1 VAGNHLTA
9 STAIYTDSIYAD
21 KLLSMDL
28 LFWPHASDNVLRVAR
43 VFMAIRKCTEQLRR
57 LYGNLITT
65 TRPTPPARVLRPNP
79 TSDPPGSTKGI
90 PDLEFFSK
98 MDRTLGTPIDQT
110 VIDEENKRH
119 AMYLA
124 RMQTEG
130 GTSTED
136 VSVKFTAKYN
146 ATAHRLLTNHEPPL
160 APVLHSCTRVIGDMF
175 MVVMQ
180 YLPNASLLKVLLPLP
195 ASAHEA
201 VHRHVSRALE
211 LLHEHDFVFGDL
223 REANLLYLPEDGGL
237 VLLVDFDS
245 VGWEG
250 GDRYSACLNPDAGLG
265 VDRLQIMDKSHDVE
279 NFGRLMDRLSR
290 VL

>member
-1 VAGNHLTA
+1 M

-28 LFWPHASDNVLRVAR
+28 RFGPHASDNVLCVAR
-43 VFMAIRKCTEQLRR
+43 VFMAIKECTERLRR
-57 LYGNLITT
+57 LYGNLISATNS
-65 TRPTPPARVLRPNP
+65 TPPARVLWPNP
-79 TSDPPGSTKGI
+79 TSHPPGSTEVV
-90 PDLEFFSK
+90 PVLEFFSK
-98 MDRTLGTPIDQT
+98 ADRSVGTPLSQV

-130 GTSTED
+130 GTSTKN
-136 VSVKFTAKYN
+136 VFVKFTAKYN
-146 ATAHRLLTNHEPPL
+146 PTAHHLLANHKPPL

-180 YLPNASLLKVLLPLP
+180 YLPGTSLLDVPLPLP

-201 VHRHVSRALE
+201 VHRDVSRALE
-211 LLHEHDFVFGDL
+211 LLHGHDLVFGDL
-223 REANLLYLPEDGGL
+223 REANLLYLPEEGGH

-245 VGWEG
+245 VGRDGE
-250 GDRYSACLNPDAGLG
+250 DRYPACLNSDAGLG
-265 VDRLQIMDKSHDVE
+265 VDRLQIMEKSHDIE

-290 VL
+290 EL